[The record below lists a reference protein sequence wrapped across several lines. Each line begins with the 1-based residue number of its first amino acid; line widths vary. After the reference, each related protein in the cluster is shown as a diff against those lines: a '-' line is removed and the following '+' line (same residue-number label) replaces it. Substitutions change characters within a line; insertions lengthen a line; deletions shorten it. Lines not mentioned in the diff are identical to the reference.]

1 MAESTNRNVV
11 MEAAKNIAE
20 GIPPTNMQ
28 INETIQ
34 VAKRAIDE
42 RQRSSL
48 DAQTGIIA
56 QDLKAVLSDTQ
67 RLLYEKNRDE
77 KMQRFL
83 LEAKLAAEEL
93 ARESQDIQKDLKA
106 AGRELRP
113 LQDEALEILQMIKSV
128 TYEIM
133 RSSSFRRA
141 LVGAID
147 LFEQVFWDELK
158 DKGEKLK
165 EGAKRDLDKGDTS
178 MKGTREAAE
187 KVGEQAKQQL
197 KSGDLSPYEGEERK
211 QELKRRFNQLLR
223 EIGENPEYKQAL
235 SDLFNL
241 AGRLR
246 SRLEKA
252 KKRLKGAAK
261 QAENVHVS
269 NMWDEGT
276 KIIEEFTGH
285 NRVKHIL
292 EALNDL
298 FEFIQEDDRAKTFF
312 ADLKHYVLEGLE
324 NPEKLTQ
331 KDVQEAYDRLYSE
344 GRDLFKSKEL
354 KKRVNALGNE
364 FRDMIK
370 TARRDPASERLLESA
385 RSLMRDLT
393 IDTTTGKPSLWVLR
407 DNIERSGRSLLLPVL
422 LRELDVVPVKG
433 IRGSNKTY
441 DYAIRNLAFSAY
453 DLLPERARFYMD
465 LDVDLD
471 LTDLKRERW
480 SGEQIGETDADI
492 TGEIV
497 FRLDGIKT
505 HVRDVE
511 FHYIRK
517 TFPQME
523 DWGRMDIDTS
533 GNGTRIEVRWRI
545 VSPRG
550 SAPTVLGYRVYCG
563 IDSLDVTINEAAR
576 HELID
581 RMMSKLFAGTLKE
594 RTEREIERA
603 LAAFASRVSL
613 VFNDVFAG
621 RMPSILPSSMSAA
634 LPVLSL

>member
-1 MAESTNRNVV
+1 MAESYNRNTVV
-11 MEAAKNIAE
+11 EAAQNIAE

-28 INETIQ
+28 INETIR

-42 RQRSSL
+42 RQRNAL
-48 DAQTGIIA
+48 DARTGIIA
-56 QDLKAVLSDTQ
+56 QDLKAVLTDTQ
-67 RLLYEKNRDE
+67 RLIEEKNRDE

-83 LEAKLAAEEL
+83 LEAKLAAEEI
-93 ARESQDIQKDLKA
+93 ARERKTMQKELKE
-106 AGRELRP
+106 AGEELRP

-128 TYEIM
+128 MYEIM
-133 RSSSFRRA
+133 RSASFRRA

-147 LFEQVFWDELK
+147 LFEQVFWKEMK
-158 DKGEKLK
+158 EKGEALSQGLK
-165 EGAKRDLDKGDTS
+165 KDIEKGDSS
-178 MKGTREAAE
+178 MMRTREAAE
-187 KVGEQAKQQL
+187 KVGEQAKGELQ
-197 KSGDLSPYEGEERK
+197 SGRFQSYDAEERK
-211 QELKRRFNQLLR
+211 RELKRKFNQLLR
-223 EIGENPEYKQAL
+223 DIGENSEYKQAI
-235 SDLFNL
+235 SDLFKL
-241 AGRLR
+241 ADKLR

-252 KKRLKGAAK
+252 KEHLKGAAK
-261 QAENVHVS
+261 KAENVHIT

-292 EALNDL
+292 DALNNL
-298 FEFIQEDDRAKTFF
+298 FEFIQEDQRANQFF
-312 ADLKHYVLEGLE
+312 DDLRKYVLDGLE
-324 NPEKLTQ
+324 NPETLAQGKA
-331 KDVQEAYDRLYSE
+331 QEAYDRLYAE
-344 GRDLFKSKEL
+344 GRELFQSAEL
-354 KKRVNALGNE
+354 KKRVNALVDE
-364 FRDMIK
+364 LRDMIK
-370 TARRDPASERLLESA
+370 TARRDPTSERLLESV
-385 RSLMRDLT
+385 RNLMRDLT
-393 IDTTTGKPSLWVLR
+393 LDTSTGKPSLWILR
-407 DNIERSGRSLLLPVL
+407 DNIEKSGRSLLLPVL
-422 LRELDVVPVKG
+422 LRELDIIPVKG

-480 SGEQIGETDADI
+480 SGEEIGETEADI

-497 FRLDGIKT
+497 LRLDGIKT

-517 TFPQME
+517 SFPQME

-533 GNGTRIEVRWRI
+533 GYGTRLEVRWRI

-563 IDSLDVTINEAAR
+563 IDNLDVTIKEAAK

-603 LAAFASRVSL
+603 LAAFASRISL

-621 RMPSILPSSMSAA
+621 RMPAILPSAMSAA

>member
-1 MAESTNRNVV
+1 MAESYNRNVV

-42 RQRSSL
+42 RQRGTL
-48 DAQTGIIA
+48 DARTGIIA

-83 LEAKLAAEEL
+83 LEAKLAAEEF
-93 ARESQDIQKDLKA
+93 ARESTYIQRDLKE

-128 TYEIM
+128 AYEIM
-133 RSSSFRRA
+133 RSPSFRRA

-147 LFEQVFWDELK
+147 LFEQVFWDQMRE
-158 DKGEKLK
+158 KGEKLK
-165 EGAKRDLDKGDTS
+165 EGAKRDIERGDIS
-178 MKGTREAAE
+178 MRGTREAAE
-187 KVGEQAKQQL
+187 KVGEQARQELRRGQL
-197 KSGDLSPYEGEERK
+197 PTYEGEERK

-223 EIGENPEYKQAL
+223 EIGENPEYKQAV
-235 SDLFNL
+235 SDLLNL
-241 AGRLR
+241 AGKLR
-246 SRLEKA
+246 SRLEQA

-261 QAENVHVS
+261 QAENVHIT

-292 EALNDL
+292 DALNDL
-298 FEFIQEDDRAKTFF
+298 FEFIHEDQRAKAFF
-312 ADLKHYVLEGLE
+312 GDLKKYVLEGLE

-331 KDVQEAYDRLYSE
+331 REAQEAYDRLYAE
-344 GRDLFKSKEL
+344 GRELFKSEEL
-354 KKRVNALGNE
+354 KKRANALGNE

-370 TARRDPASERLLESA
+370 TARRDPTSERLLDHTRA
-385 RSLMRDLT
+385 LMRDLT
-393 IDTTTGKPSLWVLR
+393 VDTATGKPSLWALR

-480 SGEQIGETDADI
+480 SGEPIGEAEADI

-497 FRLDGIKT
+497 LRLDGIKT

-523 DWGRMDIDTS
+523 DWGRMDVDTLGS
-533 GNGTRIEVRWRI
+533 GTRIEVRWRI

-563 IDSLDVTINEAAR
+563 IDSLDVTIKEAAK

-621 RMPSILPSSMSAA
+621 RMPSILPSSMTAA